1 MPKAGKIAPL
11 AEFMENQAPDVLTG
25 TLERVVFHN
34 PENGYSI
41 LRIRTRGKED
51 PATAVGVMPAPQAGV
66 GLALRG
72 SWGEHHRFGRQFQFK
87 FYETLLP
94 STTEGIRHY
103 LGSGLIKGIRQAT
116 AKRIVERFGED
127 SLRVMEEEPER
138 LAEIR
143 GITLKTVQAISAS
156 MEAHKSIRSLIMF
169 LQPHDISTSYS
180 VRIFRHYGPASIEV
194 VRENPYRLAMDIPG
208 IGFATADLLARKLG
222 VPHNS
227 PLRAEA
233 GVLYTLRGLHKEG
246 HVYYPL
252 DELLKQSTET
262 LDLDETS
269 ARESVNRL
277 WRTNRVVLE
286 DLYDARDNLLHRAVY
301 LTASY
306 HCEQGIARYLHK
318 ILHSPRTDSFPDER
332 DCVNYACSQSPV
344 ELGQEQVEAVRSSL
358 RAKIMI
364 ITGGPGTG
372 KTTVINA
379 IIRVFERNKSHVVL
393 AAPTGR
399 AAKRMAETSGRE
411 AKTIHRLL
419 EYSPA
424 EEGFLRNEHH
434 PLACGLLV
442 VDEASMLDSILM
454 FHLLR
459 AVPLGATVILVGD
472 VNQLPSVGAGNVL
485 RDIMDAEITPVTEL
499 TEIFRQAAA
508 SAIILNAHR
517 INQGIAPFP
526 HPEDGSLSDFYF
538 LRQEDPEKCAE
549 LIEDLVCRHIPRR
562 FSLHP
567 VNEIQVLSPMHKGS
581 AGAAALNARLQKALN
596 PQTICLRRGER
607 RFCLDDKVMQIR
619 NNYEKD
625 VYNGDIGR
633 VCLID
638 PEENSLTVR
647 FDESKNVFY
656 TQEELDD
663 LVPAYAI
670 SVHKS
675 QGSEYPAVV
684 IPLLT
689 QHYMLL
695 QRNLLYTAVTRGKQ
709 LVVLVGSPKAVH
721 MAVRNNKTRFRHTWL
736 AQRLNPGKGRTGHL
750 PSPDA
755 MGKDDPGFAWETVS
769 DDDFGDINE

>member
-399 AAKRMAETSGRE
+399 AAKRLSETTNME

-419 EYSPA
+419 EAKPP
-424 EEGFLRNEHH
+424 EGYKRNENNK
-434 PLACGLLV
+434 LEGDVLV
-442 VDEASMLDSILM
+442 VDESSMIDIVLM
-454 FHLLR
+454 YSLLR
-459 AVPLGATVILVGD
+459 AVPDSMTVIFVGD
-472 VNQLPSVGAGNVL
+472 VDQLPSVGAGNVL
-485 RDIMDAEITPVTEL
+485 RDMIESGVVPVVKL
-499 TEIFRQAAA
+499 TRIFRQAMG
-508 SAIILNAHR
+508 SQIIMNAHK
-517 INQGIAPFP
+517 INQGQFP
-526 HPEDGSLSDFYF
+526 NLKTGKTSDFF
-538 LRQEDPEKCAE
+538 FVEEPD
-549 LIEDLVCRHIPRR
+549 
-562 FSLHP
+562 
-567 VNEIQVLSPMHKGS
+567 N
-581 AGAAALNARLQKALN
+581 
-596 PQTICLRRGER
+596 
-607 RFCLDDKVMQIR
+607 IR
-619 NNYEKD
+619 
-625 VYNGDIGR
+625 I
-633 VCLID
+633 L
-638 PEENSLTVR
+638 
-647 FDESKNVFY
+647 
-656 TQEELDD
+656 
-663 LVPAYAI
+663 
-670 SVHKS
+670 
-675 QGSEYPAVV
+675 
-684 IPLLT
+684 
-689 QHYMLL
+689 
-695 QRNLLYTAVTRGKQ
+695 
-709 LVVLVGSPKAVH
+709 
-721 MAVRNNKTRFRHTWL
+721 
-736 AQRLNPGKGRTGHL
+736 
-750 PSPDA
+750 
-755 MGKDDPGFAWETVS
+755 
-769 DDDFGDINE
+769 